1 MSLATTC
8 PQCKTSFK
16 VVPDQLKLRRGLVR
30 CGMCRHVFSGVDF
43 LRYLE
48 DAPPGAPPMPARS
61 SDAASVDRLAR
72 DTLAPDTLTRDTLRR
87 DTLTRH
93 TPTRDTPTLDS
104 LAPDTLARDT
114 LTRDT
119 LTRDTLT
126 RDTLTRDTLTP
137 DPLAAGALSIG
148 APSGPTQGSAAE
160 AARPPGTVTEPVAG
174 PEDGGSFFDTR
185 PGGPEH
191 TLPLGGES
199 TARTAP
205 DFVVDEAT
213 IGSETAPIARTRPL
227 PDREEPSLREPV
239 AGPDDG
245 VGEDAVDFF
254 ATSSRAR
261 GFSTRGTVFA
271 AIASFVLAI
280 ALLLQLVIGSR
291 DWLAT
296 RLPAARPVIAAAVA
310 PLGLRVQPP
319 RELDALTIE
328 SFELQSAGA
337 RNMLALNALLRNG
350 ADHVLRWPAMELSL
364 TEAGGTVVVRK
375 VLLPQDYLG
384 AAQGELPG
392 IGARAEWPVRVAL
405 RADGVE
411 ATGYSVKLFYP

>member
-48 DAPPGAPPMPARS
+48 DTPSGDVEAPQAAPSIPARS
-61 SDAASVDRLAR
+61 SEPASPDTLPR
-72 DTLAPDTLTRDTLRR
+72 DTLPPDTL
-87 DTLTRH
+87 
-93 TPTRDTPTLDS
+93 S
-104 LAPDTLARDT
+104 PDTLSPDT
-114 LTRDT
+114 LSAGPRRGT
-119 LTRDTLT
+119 
-126 RDTLTRDTLTP
+126 TP
-137 DPLAAGALSIG
+137 P
-148 APSGPTQGSAAE
+148 PAAE
-160 AARPPGTVTEPVAG
+160 AEPRSDAATEPMAG
-174 PEDGGSFFDTR
+174 LGGRDSFFDTQPLTEDAANR
-185 PGGPEH
+185 PAAPEPRASTSASPAGPDTREPDAWPGEPVHILPPGPE
-191 TLPLGGES
+191 PA
-199 TARTAP
+199 ARTTRTL
-205 DFVVDEAT
+205 VGDEAT
-213 IGSETAPIARTRPL
+213 SGEPTAPIARARLL
-227 PDREEPSLREPV
+227 PDREEPSLRETIV
-239 AGPDDG
+239 EAGDG

-271 AIASFVLAI
+271 AIASFVLAVS
-280 ALLLQLVIGSR
+280 LLLQLVVGSR
-291 DWLAT
+291 DWLAS
-296 RLPAARPVIAAAVA
+296 RLPAARPVLAAAVA
-310 PLGLRVQPP
+310 PLGLRVRPP

-350 ADHVLRWPAMELSL
+350 ADHALRWPAMELSL

-375 VLLPQDYLG
+375 VLLPEDYLG

>member
-43 LRYLE
+43 LRYVE
-48 DAPPGAPPMPARS
+48 EAPSDARSIPAPSIPARS
-61 SDAASVDRLAR
+61 TPAAAPDMLAP
-72 DTLAPDTLTRDTLRR
+72 DMLAPDTL
-87 DTLTRH
+87 
-93 TPTRDTPTLDS
+93 S
-104 LAPDTLARDT
+104 PDTLSPDALSPDT
-114 LTRDT
+114 LSM
-119 LTRDTLT
+119 
-126 RDTLTRDTLTP
+126 
-137 DPLAAGALSIG
+137 GARPG
-148 APSGPTQGSAAE
+148 TTQAPAAE
-160 AARPPGTVTEPVAG
+160 AEVPSGAVTESMAAPGERDA
-174 PEDGGSFFDTR
+174 FFDTQPLTEDRAKPRAASEPRGPLPEIPAGPVVREPHTR
-185 PGGPEH
+185 PGSTAP
-191 TLPLGGES
+191 TRPLGTES
-199 TARTAP
+199 AAHTAQA
-205 DFVVDEAT
+205 FVVGEAA
-213 IGSETAPIARTRPL
+213 IGEETAPIARARAL
-227 PDREEPSLREPV
+227 REREEPSLRESIV
-239 AGPDDG
+239 GAGDG
-245 VGEDAVDFF
+245 DGEDAVDFF

-271 AIASFVLAI
+271 AIASFVLAV
-280 ALLLQLVIGSR
+280 ALLLQLIIGSR
-291 DWLAT
+291 DWLAV
-296 RLPAARPVIAAAVA
+296 RLPAARPVLAAAVA

-319 RELDALTIE
+319 RELDDLTIE

-350 ADHVLRWPAMELSL
+350 ADHALRWPAMELSL
-364 TEAGGTVVVRK
+364 TEAGGTIVVRK

-392 IGARAEWPVRVAL
+392 IGARAGWPVRVAL